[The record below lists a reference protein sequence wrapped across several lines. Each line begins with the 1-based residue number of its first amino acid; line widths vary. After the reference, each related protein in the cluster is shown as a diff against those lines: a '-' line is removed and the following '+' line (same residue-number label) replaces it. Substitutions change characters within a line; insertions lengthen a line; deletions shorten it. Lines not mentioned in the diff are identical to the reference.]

1 MLILRPNGVG
11 EMDRTSGHSSLK
23 KTVTWVFRC
32 SLLVACIVLTVSAAG
47 DVQAQADPAFDD
59 STPVHIPLTVWQT
72 PSRTYKAAI
81 TVGIGSDKTL
91 PFGFDTGSTGLR
103 VFADA
108 DLGAPHSGVQCS
120 QTPTSVTYGNPA
132 RIIYSGV
139 VCYAQLHFGTLTTP
153 TTIPFAY
160 LTSASCP
167 SANPHCKI
175 PDLHSRK
182 AMGSYGVFGAGLTG
196 TIGREGS
203 VPNPI
208 LTLPGRLGSIY
219 RIMLTHT
226 GGELV
231 LGGASPPGAVRFKL
245 APGKL
250 VGEKWELGQACLF
263 VDGRANNTC
272 LTISFDTG
280 NGVPWLHSVSN
291 DSVPQVN
298 GFVTPSTRVGFA
310 PVGYSSAAISLV
322 AGGSFSDKIKVVEI
336 PGKPPIA
343 NVSIQAFFD
352 RAVTYDNTAGE
363 ITFSVAQ

>member
-1 MLILRPNGVG
+1 MN
-11 EMDRTSGHSSLK
+11 RTASHSSLK
-23 KTVTWVFRC
+23 RIVTLVFRY
-32 SLLVACIVLTVSAAG
+32 SLLAACIVLTLSAAG
-47 DVQAQADPAFDD
+47 DVQAQADPTFDD
-59 STPVHIPLTVWQT
+59 GAPVHIPLTVWQT

-108 DLGAPHSGVQCS
+108 DLGAPQSGVQCS

-139 VCYAQLHFGTLTTP
+139 VCYAQLHFGTFTTP

-167 SANPHCKI
+167 STNPHCNI

-182 AMGSYGVFGAGLTG
+182 AMGSYGVFGAGITG
-196 TIGREGS
+196 SIGRDGS

-208 LTLPGRLGSIY
+208 LTLPGRLGSTYSIL
-219 RIMLTHT
+219 LTHT

-231 LGGASPPGAVRFKL
+231 LGGTSPPGAERFKL
-245 APGKL
+245 TPGKL
-250 VGEKWELGQACLF
+250 VGQKWELGQACLF
-263 VDGRANNTC
+263 VDGRATNTC

-291 DSVPQVN
+291 DSVPQAN
-298 GFVTPSTRVGFA
+298 GIVIPSTRVGFA
-310 PVGYSSAAISLV
+310 PVGDSEAAISFV

-343 NVSIQAFFD
+343 NVSIQVFLN
-352 RAVTYDNTAGE
+352 RTVTYDNTIGE